1 MDIRWNAVQIL
12 FLLLQNIENKNVVCN
27 QLVKL
32 MDTDN
37 VYIKNKILRNIYL
50 IKDVDFETYKYI
62 IQKASV
68 DTNYVV
74 RKVANEV
81 QMEIIL
87 PG

>member
-1 MDIRWNAVQIL
+1 
-12 FLLLQNIENKNVVCN
+12 
-27 QLVKL
+27 

>member
-1 MDIRWNAVQIL
+1 M
-12 FLLLQNIENKNVVCN
+12 QNIENKNVVCN